1 MLDKIRVLHVI
12 ESLGCGGAERQLIN
26 NLKAID
32 KGCFVNAVCFL
43 FDREDLRPELVRHGI
58 PVYRLG
64 MSSPYDWRKG
74 LWGLREIIKEG
85 QFGVIH
91 TELYWAN
98 IYGRICGRLFSDAKI
113 VTTIHEPTYEPQ
125 ILKDDPNLKPWKLT
139 LVRTL
144 DGLTGAL
151 CNHRFIACS
160 EFVKRS
166 AVKRLGYRP
175 DNIKVIYNSIDLGSF
190 GKDCSGQVVSLRRE
204 LGLDHRE
211 AILVNVGR
219 LVPQKGQRYLIMA
232 MPKVLDEQS
241 SAKLLLVGGGPMET
255 ELQKLAQDLGV
266 EEAIRFLGTRHD
278 VPAILQLSD
287 LFVFPSLSE
296 GLGVALLEAM
306 AMRRPCIAS
315 NITAIPEVVEDGRSG
330 ILVEPQR
337 PDQLANAVL
346 SLINDPK
353 RRQAMGARGRQIV
366 EETFSIN
373 VSIRLLE
380 NLYERVVAN

>member
-26 NLKAID
+26 TLKAID
-32 KGCFVNAVCFL
+32 KSRFTNAVCFL
-43 FDREDLRPELVRHGI
+43 FDRDDLQPELLRLGI
-58 PVYRLG
+58 PVYKLD
-64 MSSPYDWRKG
+64 MSSQYDWRRG
-74 LWGLREIIKEG
+74 LFGLRAVVKEG
-85 QFGVIH
+85 QFDVIH
-91 TELYWAN
+91 IQLYWAN
-98 IYGRICGRLFSDAKI
+98 IYGRLCGKLFSDAKI
-113 VTTIHEPTYEPQ
+113 VTTIQAPTYEPQ

-139 LVRTL
+139 LVRIL

-175 DNIKVIYNSIDLGSF
+175 ESIEVIYNAIDLGSF
-190 GKDCSGQVVSLRRE
+190 NKDSSGKVASLRRE
-204 LGLDHRE
+204 LALDQGE
-211 AILVNVGR
+211 AVLVNVGR
-219 LVPQKGQRYLIMA
+219 LIPQKGQKYLIMA
-232 MPKVLDEQS
+232 MPKVLDEQPS
-241 SAKLLLVGGGPMET
+241 CKLLLVGEGPMEN
-255 ELQKLAQDLGV
+255 ELRSLARDVRV
-266 EEAIRFLGTRHD
+266 EKAIRFLGTRHD

-306 AMRRPCIAS
+306 AMTRPCIAS

-337 PDQLANAVL
+337 PDQLANAIL
-346 SLINDPK
+346 SLINDPE

-366 EETFSIN
+366 EEKFSIN
-373 VSIRLLE
+373 VNIQFLE
-380 NLYERVVAN
+380 NLYERVVAS